1 MNKWYEKGGNRGVDI
16 ISTRVRFARNLREYP
31 FPSRLNLIQK
41 EEIIKKVGS
50 ALAISPISEG
60 FECKHLS
67 DLSEIERVSLV
78 ERHLVS
84 PEFISDPEGRAVFIY
99 KDESIS
105 IMVNEEDHIRIQVMC
120 EGYNF
125 KSVLETADQIDSLL
139 NEQLSFAFDSELGYL
154 TQCPTNLGSGMR
166 ASLMLHLPALH
177 ESGGITRIS
186 NSLSKLGIT
195 IRGTYGEA
203 SRPSGAIYQISN
215 QISLGLS
222 EEEAINNLQDIA
234 EELLLKEK
242 ETRDSLISHIE
253 IQDKI
258 CRSVGILKSAK
269 LISKDEFMQLISN
282 IRLGISAGL
291 IADISIDAINALTV
305 HIQPATIQLLAGKAL
320 STKERHA
327 LRAQMSDDILPG

>member
-1 MNKWYEKGGNRGVDI
+1 MNKWYEKSGERCEDI
-16 ISTRVRFARNLREYP
+16 ISTRIRFARNLREYP
-31 FPSRLNLIQK
+31 FPNRLSLMQK

-50 ALAISPISEG
+50 ALSISPISEG

-67 DLSEIERVSLV
+67 DISEIERVSLV

-84 PEFISDPEGRAVFIY
+84 PEFISEPEGRAVFIY
-99 KDESIS
+99 SDESIS

-125 KSVLETADQIDSLL
+125 EKALETADQIDSLL

-154 TQCPTNLGSGMR
+154 TQCPTNLGSAMR
-166 ASLMLHLPALH
+166 ASLMVHLPALQ
-177 ESGGITRIS
+177 ESGTIS
-186 NSLSKLGIT
+186 RVANSLSKLGIT

-203 SRPSGAIYQISN
+203 SKPIGAIYQISN

-222 EEEAINNLQDIA
+222 EQEAINNLKDIT
-234 EELLLKEK
+234 EELLEKEK
-242 ETRDSLISHIE
+242 SARQALVSHIE

-282 IRLGISAGL
+282 IRLGISTKL
-291 IADISIDAINALTV
+291 ITNIGIDTINALMV

-320 STKERHA
+320 STKERDA
-327 LRAQMSDDILPG
+327 LRAKMCEEVLPD